1 LFGVQG
7 MDKIIGISELRNS
20 ISSII
25 KKVYQGSRYII
36 IQRSKPSAVLLSP
49 EEVET
54 LEVMADKNLLE
65 DIKKAKEDILKGEF
79 ISYEDFFG
87 KKLPDKSK

>member
-1 LFGVQG
+1 

-36 IQRSKPSAVLLSP
+36 IQRSKPRAVLLSH

-54 LEVMADKNLLE
+54 LEVMADKDLLE

-87 KKLPDKSK
+87 KKLCDKSK

>member
-1 LFGVQG
+1 MFGVQE

-54 LEVMADKNLLE
+54 LEVMADKDLLE

>member
-1 LFGVQG
+1 

-25 KKVYQGSRYII
+25 NKVYQGSRYII
-36 IQRSKPSAVLLSP
+36 IQRSKPRAVLLSP

-54 LEVMADKNLLE
+54 LEVMADRSLLE
-65 DIKKAKEDILKGEF
+65 DIKKAKQDILKGEYT
-79 ISYEDFFG
+79 SYEDFFG
-87 KKLPDKSK
+87 KKLPEKSK

>member
-1 LFGVQG
+1 LFGVQE

-54 LEVMADKNLLE
+54 LEVMADKDLLE
-65 DIKKAKEDILKGEF
+65 DIKKAKEDILKDEF

>member
-1 LFGVQG
+1 MFGVQE

-54 LEVMADKNLLE
+54 LEVMADKDLLE

-79 ISYEDFFG
+79 TSYEDFFG

>member
-1 LFGVQG
+1 

-54 LEVMADKNLLE
+54 LEVMADKDLLE
-65 DIKKAKEDILKGEF
+65 DIKKAKEDILKDEF

>member
-54 LEVMADKNLLE
+54 LEVMADKDLLE